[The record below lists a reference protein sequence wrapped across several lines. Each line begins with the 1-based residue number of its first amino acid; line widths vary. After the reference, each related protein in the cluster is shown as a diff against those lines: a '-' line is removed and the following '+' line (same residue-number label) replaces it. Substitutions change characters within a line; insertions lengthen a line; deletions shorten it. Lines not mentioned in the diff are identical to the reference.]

1 MSPLPLSFSSSVTRR
16 VASVVAGLALA
27 VLPVGSAHAA
37 PMTAAPVAAS
47 VVAAAKPTP
56 IPSTCRAAMTLVRP
70 DTTLQLGVVQGRKG
84 TLYSTN
90 SSLGYMPKT
99 IAYVGTT
106 SKAGVSVDRFFAID
120 AQGRMHRI
128 VVTERPVAGGAPGAH
143 TVTLTDTVIANGW
156 GGVRLIVSSGPYV
169 YGVTT
174 EGGMKRYA
182 VTSSY
187 GLTGAGTVAT
197 KGWSSITSLA
207 YGGWWNLGSGRSA
220 EDLVALTKSGDVK
233 AYMIPRDK
241 PARFTGTTLAK
252 GWTMFS
258 HLAVGECSKSSSRT
272 LAAVKP
278 NGDVFAYLD
287 TNGNDQSGKDIKNSG
302 LVATGWTGLASD

>member
-1 MSPLPLSFSSSVTRR
+1 MSPLRSLSARSILG
-16 VASVVAGLALA
+16 ALGLGLA
-27 VLPVGSAHAA
+27 VLPAALPAGSAQAA
-37 PMTAAPVAAS
+37 PRVGGK
-47 VVAAAKPTP
+47 VWAKPAP

-90 SSLGYMPKT
+90 SKLGYMPKT

-106 SKAGVSVDRFFAID
+106 SNRGISIDRFFAID
-120 AQGRMHRI
+120 PQGRMHRI
-128 VVTERPVAGGAPGAH
+128 LVTERPVASGAGGAGGAH
-143 TVTLTDTVIANGW
+143 TVTLTDTVIAKGW

-174 EGGMKRYA
+174 AGGLRRYA
-182 VTSSY
+182 VTPSY
-187 GLTGAGTVAT
+187 GLTGAGTIAT
-197 KGWSSITSLA
+197 KGWGSVTSLA
-207 YGGWWNLGSGRSA
+207 YGGWWSLGSGRAA
-220 EDLVALTKSGDVK
+220 EDLVALTKSGAVK

-241 PARFTGTTLAK
+241 PTQVTSTTLIAK

-258 HLAVGECSKSSSRT
+258 HLSAGECSKGASRT

-278 NGDVFAYLD
+278 NGDVYAYLD
-287 TNGNDQSGKDIKNSG
+287 ANGNDQSGKDIKWSG
-302 LVATGWTGLASD
+302 LVAKGWTGLASD